1 MVRLRHDDY
10 TILLP
15 DTMIWPGLFDV
26 YAKSRFLRCM
36 EPENRITSSLSV
48 VTKQNFEA
56 GKIRIDTIWSRP
68 TVYTTFLQNHYME
81 LSNLS
86 CIFARWEFLVLRYH
100 ELLRLVIFSRCT
112 FERGLRFLHVLF
124 LTFLVPRAQLYSF
137 FRT

>member
-56 GKIRIDTIWSRP
+56 GKIESIRSG
-68 TVYTTFLQNHYME
+68 
-81 LSNLS
+81 
-86 CIFARWEFLVLRYH
+86 LVLLFIRH
-100 ELLRLVIFSRCT
+100 SSKS
-112 FERGLRFLHVLF
+112 LHGAVKFVLHF
-124 LTFLVPRAQLYSF
+124 CAVGIPRPKVPRTIAFGHF
-137 FRT
+137 FKVYF